1 MPKQHK
7 GSLLHAVRQ
16 EVTTMKQHTTIMFVT
31 LVILAVAAVILVSRK
46 DLCEIRYRTAVTEV
60 AVSLAC
66 ETLK

>member
-1 MPKQHK
+1 
-7 GSLLHAVRQ
+7 
-16 EVTTMKQHTTIMFVT
+16 MKQHTTIMFVI
-31 LVILAVAAVILVSRK
+31 LLILAVTAVILVSRK